1 MQWRY
6 ISGAIYSFI
15 KSTACFTACPISW
28 TRHQRSCYLSVSET
42 GSWRQAKEGCVS
54 RNSQLVTLAND
65 EENSFVA
72 TLATNVSW
80 IGAEWNDTISDYVWV
95 DGSDIGF
102 FDWWISRERKK
113 SLCVGICDN
122 YSSDRPCSG
131 EWYQDECVHLKS
143 YVCER
148 EGKVCKSFGN

>member
-1 MQWRY
+1 M
-6 ISGAIYSFI
+6 
-15 KSTACFTACPISW
+15 
-28 TRHQRSCYLSVSET
+28 
-42 GSWRQAKEGCVS
+42 
-54 RNSQLVTLAND
+54 TLAND

-102 FDWWISRERKK
+102 FDWWINRKRKK
-113 SLCVGICDN
+113 RLCVGICDN
-122 YSSDRPCSG
+122 YSSDLPCSG
-131 EWYQDECVHLKS
+131 EWYQDECVDLKS